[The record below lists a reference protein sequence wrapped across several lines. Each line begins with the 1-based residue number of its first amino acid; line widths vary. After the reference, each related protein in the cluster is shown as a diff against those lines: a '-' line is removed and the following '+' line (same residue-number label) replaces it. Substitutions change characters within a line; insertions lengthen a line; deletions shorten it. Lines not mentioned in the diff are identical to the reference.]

1 MSVAVFQRVPKVS
14 HGHTRCQSLPW
25 SKLYCFCVFFIYL
38 STSDDLLCQTAD
50 IVYCLYLYRFLKGS
64 AAEEACAA
72 VASAVGSNP
81 LLMTELDLSKLI
93 PEALGVTQ
101 LCALLE
107 DSHCTL
113 QKLRLVDAL
122 TLSSIN
128 IH

>member
-1 MSVAVFQRVPKVS
+1 MSDNR
-14 HGHTRCQSLPW
+14 
-25 SKLYCFCVFFIYL
+25 YL
-38 STSDDLLCQTAD
+38 
-50 IVYCLYLYRFLKGS
+50 YCLYLYRFLKGS

-113 QKLRLVDAL
+113 QKLRLVDAVTFFL
-122 TLSSIN
+122 IN
-128 IH
+128 IHKLHSSLFGGWKSS

>member
-1 MSVAVFQRVPKVS
+1 M
-14 HGHTRCQSLPW
+14 
-25 SKLYCFCVFFIYL
+25 FFYL
-38 STSDDLLCQTAD
+38 STSDDLLCQRTYIF
-50 IVYCLYLYRFLKGS
+50 IVYLYRFLKGS

-101 LCALLE
+101 LCSLLE

-113 QKLRLVDAL
+113 QKLRLVDAVTFFFIYMHKL
-122 TLSSIN
+122 HSSLFGGWKSS
-128 IH
+128 

>member
-1 MSVAVFQRVPKVS
+1 MSDNR
-14 HGHTRCQSLPW
+14 
-25 SKLYCFCVFFIYL
+25 YI
-38 STSDDLLCQTAD
+38 
-50 IVYCLYLYRFLKGS
+50 YCLYLYRFLKGS

-81 LLMTELDLSKLI
+81 LLMTEMDLSELI

-113 QKLRLVDAL
+113 QKLRFVDAL
-122 TLSSIN
+122 TLSVIN
-128 IH
+128 RVMLSVNCQIWQ

>member
-1 MSVAVFQRVPKVS
+1 M
-14 HGHTRCQSLPW
+14 T
-25 SKLYCFCVFFIYL
+25 FCVRQQIH
-38 STSDDLLCQTAD
+38 
-50 IVYCLYLYRFLKGS
+50 CLYLYRLLKGS

-81 LLMTELDLSKLI
+81 LLMTELDLSKHI

-113 QKLRLVDAL
+113 QKLRLVDDV
-122 TLSSIN
+122 TFSSIN
-128 IH
+128 IY

>member
-1 MSVAVFQRVPKVS
+1 MSDNR
-14 HGHTRCQSLPW
+14 
-25 SKLYCFCVFFIYL
+25 Y
-38 STSDDLLCQTAD
+38 
-50 IVYCLYLYRFLKGS
+50 VYCLYLYRFLKGS

-113 QKLRLVDAL
+113 QSLRLANAV
-122 TLSSIN
+122 TFSSVN

>member
-1 MSVAVFQRVPKVS
+1 MSDNR
-14 HGHTRCQSLPW
+14 
-25 SKLYCFCVFFIYL
+25 Y
-38 STSDDLLCQTAD
+38 D
-50 IVYCLYLYRFLKGS
+50 YCLYLYRFLKGS

-107 DSHCTL
+107 DSHCRL
-113 QKLRLVDAL
+113 QRLRLVDVIFIYIRSQIDL
-122 TLSSIN
+122 TKLSLLHQILL
-128 IH
+128 

>member
-1 MSVAVFQRVPKVS
+1 MSDNRYF
-14 HGHTRCQSLPW
+14 
-25 SKLYCFCVFFIYL
+25 
-38 STSDDLLCQTAD
+38 
-50 IVYCLYLYRFLKGS
+50 YCLYLYRFLKRS
-64 AAEEACAA
+64 DAEEACAA

-81 LLMTELDLSKLI
+81 LLMTELDLSKRI
-93 PEALGVTQ
+93 PKALGVTQ

>member
-1 MSVAVFQRVPKVS
+1 MLDCA
-14 HGHTRCQSLPW
+14 L
-25 SKLYCFCVFFIYL
+25 FCVNEISRYRYPSPPIL
-38 STSDDLLCQTAD
+38 TARLLMCHGCSLCLLPFQFRAQY
-50 IVYCLYLYRFLKGS
+50 VYCLYLYRFLKGS

-81 LLMTELDLSKLI
+81 ILMTELDLSKRI

-113 QKLRLVDAL
+113 QKLRLVDAAKF
-122 TLSSIN
+122 SSIN

>member
-1 MSVAVFQRVPKVS
+1 M
-14 HGHTRCQSLPW
+14 
-25 SKLYCFCVFFIYL
+25 
-38 STSDDLLCQTAD
+38 
-50 IVYCLYLYRFLKGS
+50 YRFLKGS

-81 LLMTELDLSKLI
+81 LLMTELDLSELI

>member
-1 MSVAVFQRVPKVS
+1 MSDNR
-14 HGHTRCQSLPW
+14 
-25 SKLYCFCVFFIYL
+25 YI
-38 STSDDLLCQTAD
+38 
-50 IVYCLYLYRFLKGS
+50 YCLYLYRFLKGS

-81 LLMTELDLSKLI
+81 LLMTELDLSKLM

-107 DSHCTL
+107 DSHCRL
-113 QKLRLVDAL
+113 QKLRLVDAV
-122 TLSSIN
+122 TFSSIN

>member
-1 MSVAVFQRVPKVS
+1 MLDCAM
-14 HGHTRCQSLPW
+14 
-25 SKLYCFCVFFIYL
+25 FCVNEISRYRYPSPPILTARLLMCHGCSVCLL
-38 STSDDLLCQTAD
+38 SFQFRAQC
-50 IVYCLYLYRFLKGS
+50 VYCLYLYRFLKRS

-81 LLMTELDLSKLI
+81 LLMTELDLSRLI
-93 PEALGVTQ
+93 PVVLGVTQ

-113 QKLRLVDAL
+113 QSLRLADAV
-122 TLSSIN
+122 TFSSVN